1 MSSEDFIM
9 KWVAVPFCH
18 HFRILVSLLREAR
31 PGHEAIL
38 DPELVNSKVSPDILS
53 LATEL
58 PGFLVILLA
67 LDHISTESLANRPY
81 RNTSIWIGKHSLMPS
96 TALKLLPELDSLM
109 GTSLAPHYDAFISQV
124 APFPFLRLPPELRR
138 YVYEYACPRPCWFPI
153 SHKTGKPA
161 KNTYPERDLSL
172 FSVSRQ
178 LHDEVTEYFYRSQV
192 LHLRANNIHLSK
204 KGLLKSLFTL
214 NDTLTTMN
222 PRIFS
227 YFHKL
232 ELQLCLDQSDDHE
245 DEDESGQCV

>member
-1 MSSEDFIM
+1 M

-58 PGFLVILLA
+58 PGFLVIPLA

-124 APFPFLRLPPELRR
+124 APFHSWDCLRNFVDMCMNTPALVLVGSLLVIRRVNPQKTRILNAIWASSLFLASFTMKSLSISTEVRYCTCALIISTWARKASWNLCSPSMTLLLRWIR
-138 YVYEYACPRPCWFPI
+138 AFFPI
-153 SHKTGKPA
+153 SI
-161 KNTYPERDLSL
+161 N
-172 FSVSRQ
+172 
-178 LHDEVTEYFYRSQV
+178 
-192 LHLRANNIHLSK
+192 
-204 KGLLKSLFTL
+204 
-214 NDTLTTMN
+214 
-222 PRIFS
+222 
-227 YFHKL
+227 
-232 ELQLCLDQSDDHE
+232 
-245 DEDESGQCV
+245 